1 MDKGCTQPLSSDPKI
16 KLRCHRLPYIK
27 INLLTR
33 ISTNWSLLHR
43 TNEWGYL
50 LQISTKIERRE
61 TQHKSLRTP
70 HNSAT
75 RTRFEE
81 STQELVDLELGLLR
95 DVSRMRRNVV
105 AALGDV
111 LIWVSC
117 VPRSRALHLYSP
129 KSPIM
134 GETLG
139 MRSGTGWTAW
149 NHSWIVWN
157 PDWTGIL
164 QSQFRLKFPVQL
176 AWSQLKFPVQ
186 LAWSRLNL
194 EQAEPIR
201 VEVPGSTILI
211 LVEVPD
217 STSLIPVEPGFRV
230 VQPGC

>member
-1 MDKGCTQPLSSDPKI
+1 VQIESKQTRDTRRQAIYLVVQPSLKCLPTSMFGVLMDKGCTQPLSSDPKI

-105 AALGDV
+105 AALG
-111 LIWVSC
+111 
-117 VPRSRALHLYSP
+117 
-129 KSPIM
+129 M
-134 GETLG
+134 
-139 MRSGTGWTAW
+139 
-149 NHSWIVWN
+149 
-157 PDWTGIL
+157 
-164 QSQFRLKFPVQL
+164 F
-176 AWSQLKFPVQ
+176 
-186 LAWSRLNL
+186 
-194 EQAEPIR
+194 
-201 VEVPGSTILI
+201 
-211 LVEVPD
+211 
-217 STSLIPVEPGFRV
+217 
-230 VQPGC
+230 